1 MNLKKPVIALAQIKY
16 FDESKFNNVEKIK
29 RYIKIAKKR
38 NADIICFPESTVHK
52 NKVLSLN
59 HKFIKE
65 IQEECQKNSVWCIIN
80 EDMMIKNKVY
90 NVAILINR
98 DGKIV
103 GHYKKIHLYGDDVL
117 PGKKIHVFETDF
129 AKIGIVICWDIA
141 FPELFR
147 RMKKAGAEIVFCLS
161 QWCYDTKAHDKDHK
175 KREAKILESLI
186 RTRAYENVIFVAL
199 CNPVV
204 DSRYQVSYSGIA
216 SPTKILKEIIKKEGL
231 ITAKINLNEIK
242 KIHKIQDS

>member
-1 MNLKKPVIALAQIKY
+1 MKFKKPIIALAQIKY
-16 FDESKFNNVEKIK
+16 FDESKTNNMEKIK
-29 RYIKIAKKR
+29 RYIKRAKKR
-38 NADIICFPESTVHK
+38 NADIICFPESTIYK

-59 HKFIKE
+59 HRSIKE
-65 IQEECQKNSVWCIIN
+65 IQEECRKNSIWCIIS
-80 EDMMIKNKVY
+80 EDVKIKNKIY
-90 NVAILINR
+90 NIAILINR
-98 DGKIV
+98 KGKIV
-103 GHYKKIHLYGDDVL
+103 GYHKKIHLYGDNVL
-117 PGKKIHVFETDF
+117 PGNKIDVFKTDF
-129 AKIGIVICWDIA
+129 AKIGIIICWDIA

-147 RMKKAGAEIVFCLS
+147 KMKNAGAQIVFCLS
-161 QWCYDTKAHDKDHK
+161 QWCYETKAHDKDHVN
-175 KREAKILESLI
+175 RETKILESLI

-199 CNPVV
+199 CNPVI